1 MGDNYSI
8 WTNYITD
15 NHLKDKM
22 IGFELLYLAITTTI
36 IVRLAT
42 AIALVIVTTIVD
54 AIFSATVV
62 ATIEVVEVKFVVI

>member
-1 MGDNYSI
+1 
-8 WTNYITD
+8 
-15 NHLKDKM
+15 M
-22 IGFELLYLAITTTI
+22 IEFELQYLAITTTI

-42 AIALVIVTTIVD
+42 AIALVIITTIVD